1 MLAVAPV
8 ASLCRVA
15 VNATP
20 GVRRPSVG
28 GGGEKEEQA
37 R

>member
-15 VNATP
+15 MNATP
-20 GVRRPSVG
+20 GVRRRASAVAAK
-28 GGGEKEEQA
+28 KEEQA